1 MKVLI
6 KLATVICAVGSFAPA
21 PALALNA
28 ISSGSVSN
36 NYLFIENAIDS
47 EYFITPSALDP
58 RFSGSNTWIKYGTS
72 QVSLGY
78 LGFVGWTAP
87 GNYYQDMWIDNSP
100 INGPFRGIRCYSG
113 SQCPSTGF
121 IAGQGTDNN
130 GFYHAQVGSV
140 AGVIGG
146 AYGFASL
153 TDTAYEYFRNVPTGS
168 SETYVFNRCY
178 TSVNYDYSSGQRCKD
193 QSTGLWNY
201 VNYTLTKRGHL
212 SLVSTNA
219 FQELWVASDG
229 TPSIT
234 KDSGYCELGVVGG
247 ADGVICKMVSY
258 NLQQTANLTASL
270 TFRAYVDTA
279 MLGFT
284 PGPATVR
291 YSGNGSNWYNYGTS
305 TAYYNVFTTSG
316 EYIYIFLSK
325 AFLKNLV
332 DSGISIT
339 NSQPF
344 TFGFYN
350 GLTPES
356 GHYQF
361 TPSLQLNI
369 VPKEY
374 GISIVSSD
382 NTASA
387 SGSGT
392 IGDAAPIEIDYTV
405 TVSGPRQADSITAQ
419 VIGES
424 TTINSVPY
432 CLFTSPQGGLSVPIP
447 AFLQYN
453 SQSGGVVQ
461 KRNSCSEAAINMSD
475 AQWQQ
480 TPWDANNNDDG
491 SYYATDLKLLFPMND
506 SRSMLTVSG
515 TDWEGVVSASGEIKV
530 TANWVGVTP

>member
-1 MKVLI
+1 
-6 KLATVICAVGSFAPA
+6 
-21 PALALNA
+21 
-28 ISSGSVSN
+28 
-36 NYLFIENAIDS
+36 
-47 EYFITPSALDP
+47 
-58 RFSGSNTWIKYGTS
+58 
-72 QVSLGY
+72 
-78 LGFVGWTAP
+78 
-87 GNYYQDMWIDNSP
+87 
-100 INGPFRGIRCYSG
+100 
-113 SQCPSTGF
+113 
-121 IAGQGTDNN
+121 
-130 GFYHAQVGSV
+130 
-140 AGVIGG
+140 
-146 AYGFASL
+146 
-153 TDTAYEYFRNVPTGS
+153 
-168 SETYVFNRCY
+168 
-178 TSVNYDYSSGQRCKD
+178 
-193 QSTGLWNY
+193 
-201 VNYTLTKRGHL
+201 
-212 SLVSTNA
+212 
-219 FQELWVASDG
+219 
-229 TPSIT
+229 
-234 KDSGYCELGVVGG
+234 
-247 ADGVICKMVSY
+247 
-258 NLQQTANLTASL
+258 
-270 TFRAYVDTA
+270 
-279 MLGFT
+279 
-284 PGPATVR
+284 
-291 YSGNGSNWYNYGTS
+291 
-305 TAYYNVFTTSG
+305 NVFTTSG

-392 IGDAAPIEIDYTV
+392 IGDAAPIEMDYTV